1 MRYKLSILIIILSS
15 SPLSSH
21 AQTTE
26 GKSAREVVELFCLAD
41 YTGAHLRGDLWRE
54 YSYLLDE
61 EWEWEPG
68 WDTVSVISSYEIVG
82 EVDHGDTTVVQVRY
96 HVLGRASI
104 NWEAVEGTVVAD
116 RNVVKTPTGYKI
128 GSPVTMSFV
137 SPEDVLAH
145 YERIR
150 NRRTPTW
157 REGLIDTLRSIV
169 KTRLDE
175 RIPPPL

>member
-1 MRYKLSILIIILSS
+1 MRYLLSVLIIVLSNSPHS
-15 SPLSSH
+15 SY

-61 EWEWEPG
+61 EWELEPG
-68 WDTVSVISSYEIVG
+68 WDTVSVVSSYEIVG
-82 EVDHGDTTVVQVRY
+82 EIDHGDTTVVQVRY
-96 HVLGRASI
+96 HVLGKASN
-104 NWEAVEGTVVAD
+104 NWAAVERTVIAN
-116 RNVVKTPTGYKI
+116 RNVVKTPAGYKI

-150 NRRTPTW
+150 ERRTPTW
-157 REGLIDTLRSIV
+157 RAELIGTLRSIV
-169 KTRLDE
+169 KTRME
-175 RIPPPL
+175 ARIPPS